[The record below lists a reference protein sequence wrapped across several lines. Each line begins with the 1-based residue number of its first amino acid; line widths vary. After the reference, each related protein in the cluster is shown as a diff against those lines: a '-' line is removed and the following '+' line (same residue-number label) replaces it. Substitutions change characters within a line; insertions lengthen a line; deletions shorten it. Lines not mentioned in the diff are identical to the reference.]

1 MEEIIYESY
10 RHCEKDRRFGAGG
23 HPEGDTKD
31 VKAQGGHAAG
41 DFYRPGG
48 EIILKKYSPMVELA
62 AFATQYADAMA
73 QTTGLLV
80 AITDRDQ
87 VIAVAGGS
95 KRKCCRSRS
104 AGSWSRP

>member
-31 VKAQGGHAAG
+31 VKAQEGTPLEIFT
-41 DFYRPGG
+41 DREG

-62 AFATQYADAMA
+62 AFATQYADAWRRPRA
-73 QTTGLLV
+73 CWWPSPTG
-80 AITDRDQ
+80 TR
-87 VIAVAGGS
+87 
-95 KRKCCRSRS
+95 
-104 AGSWSRP
+104 

>member
-1 MEEIIYESY
+1 
-10 RHCEKDRRFGAGG
+10 
-23 HPEGDTKD
+23 
-31 VKAQGGHAAG
+31 
-41 DFYRPGG
+41 
-48 EIILKKYSPMVELA
+48 MVELA

-95 KRKCCRSRS
+95 KKAMLQKPVSRQLEQAVNERSVIV
-104 AGSWSRP
+104 AGRDEKAYIPVSYPHLDVYKRQGDA